1 MISHVL
7 PSFRKSFRN
16 LPKEIKHQAK
26 STYKRWKKN
35 PFDKPLE
42 FKQVHQTRPIFSV
55 RIGLHWR
62 ALSVR
67 DRKNVVTWFWIGSHE
82 EYNKLIKQLRK

>member
-7 PSFRKSFRN
+7 PSFKKDFRK
-16 LPKEIKHQAK
+16 LPKEIKLQSK
-26 STYKRWKKN
+26 STYKRWKRN
-35 PFDKPLE
+35 PFDKSLE

-67 DRKNVVTWFWIGSHE
+67 EPKNVATWFWIGSHE
-82 EYNKLIKQLRK
+82 EYNKLIKQFRK

>member
-7 PSFRKSFRN
+7 PSFIKSYRN
-16 LPKEIKHQAK
+16 LPKEIKHQAR
-26 STYKRWKKN
+26 SAYKRWQKN
-35 PFDKPLE
+35 PFDKSLE

-55 RIGLHWR
+55 RIGLRWR

-67 DRKNVVTWFWIGSHE
+67 ESKNIVTWFWIGSHE

>member
-7 PSFRKSFRN
+7 PSFKKSFRN

-26 STYKRWKKN
+26 STYNRWKKN
-35 PFDKPLE
+35 PFDKSLE

-55 RIGLHWR
+55 RIGLRWR

-67 DRKNVVTWFWIGSHE
+67 ESKNIVTWFWIGSHE